1 MERNLKTFQLQM
13 FLPHESGYSV
23 VVYDWLRK
31 HYAKADKMRES
42 GQTYDMPLV
51 SFEEC
56 KWDKISLSFR
66 GQPKIKL
73 NKVIFTMFENFHLFY
88 FEDIFDMFQGKSNK
102 CIPRRIFGYFSKNE
116 CWKEVF

>member
-1 MERNLKTFQLQM
+1 M

-42 GQTYDMPLV
+42 GQMHDMHLV
-51 SFEEC
+51 SFEGC
-56 KWDKISLSFR
+56 KWDKISLNFK

-73 NKVIFTMFENFHLFY
+73 SKVRFY
-88 FEDIFDMFQGKSNK
+88 L
-102 CIPRRIFGYFSKNE
+102 Y
-116 CWKEVF
+116 